1 MPKIAEIPAPERI
14 DVNSL
19 RESLSRGEIDLI
31 CVLGPTASG
40 KTRYAVALARALGN
54 AEIISADSRQ
64 VYKGMDIGTGKD
76 MAEYG
81 EVPVHLIDILPAGA
95 QYNVFQYQK
104 DFAQAYAGIVSRG
117 HVPILCGGTG
127 LYISSVTGRYD
138 WSGSKPLS
146 EPAAGEVTSSSLDL
160 PSKTYFIGISV
171 SREERVRRIDKRLD
185 ERLSEGM
192 IEEVKGLID
201 SGVSTGVLLSYGL
214 EYKFVTRYLLGEIS
228 YEQMRSELAIAIHQF
243 SKRQMT
249 WWRGMERS
257 GIVIHWT
264 DAAWI

>member
-1 MPKIAEIPAPERI
+1 MPTIAEIPAPERI

-64 VYKGMDIGTGKD
+64 VYRGMDIGTGKD
-76 MAEYG
+76 VAEYG

-104 DFAQAYAGIVSRG
+104 DFARAYAGIVSRG

-138 WSGSKPLS
+138 WSVSKPLS
-146 EPAAGEVTSSSLDL
+146 EPASRETTSTSLDL
-160 PSKTYFIGISV
+160 PSRTYFIGISV

-192 IEEVKGLID
+192 IDEVKGLID
-201 SGVSTGVLLSYGL
+201 NGVSTEVLLSYGL
-214 EYKFVTRYLLGEIS
+214 EYKFVTRYLLGEIG
-228 YEQMRSELAIAIHQF
+228 YGQMRDKLAIAIHQF

-257 GIVIHWT
+257 GIEIHWT
-264 DAAWI
+264 DASWI